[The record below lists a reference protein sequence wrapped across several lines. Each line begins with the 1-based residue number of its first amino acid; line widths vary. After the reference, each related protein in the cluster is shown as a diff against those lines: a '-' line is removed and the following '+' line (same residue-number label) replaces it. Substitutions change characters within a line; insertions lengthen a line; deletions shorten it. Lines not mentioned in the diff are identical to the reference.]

1 MVKKNKLKD
10 EVSRE
15 GYDFYSILGFIDL
28 PDKARENLTKKE
40 ITKNFAKKLSKYHPD
55 RVPKDISK
63 EERAEYNAMFNL
75 IKKAGAVL
83 TDPNRKKAYDME
95 RGVNKSSTEHWKKK
109 DDFDSFIKAQQ
120 KEATEENKQNA
131 ELEFKKGLSE
141 FKSKHGADKLSE
153 IALTVDE
160 SKELFDT
167 RDTIREQEE
176 LEWMPTP
183 MKFNNNK
190 EFDHK
195 TFMRAFEKDRMK
207 KKKKGELLS
216 YDDIDT
222 FSSNNCGS
230 FNNYGD
236 NYGGLYNDEK
246 FSGTS
251 DFGGVSNSDNDNDDD
266 NNDNDDDDE
275 LKSIASD
282 DINEDRFT
290 LDKPLSKLSTD
301 DILASRLAERDELDK
316 LMKDRTV
323 NRFKSSIDD
332 KFGPSHGLG
341 FMVGTDKHG
350 VQLSRT
356 KYKDIDNTELKAYGE
371 LLGLPEKDINLSGS
385 ESDNELVGLDK

>member
-95 RGVNKSSTEHWKKK
+95 RGINKSSTEHWKKK

-120 KEATEENKQNA
+120 REATEENKQNA
-131 ELEFKKGLSE
+131 QLEFTKGLNE
-141 FKSKHGADKLSE
+141 FKSKHGADKLPE
-153 IALTVDE
+153 TALTVDE

-207 KKKKGELLS
+207 KKTKGELLS
-216 YDDIDT
+216 YDDIGT
-222 FSSNNCGS
+222 FSPSNCES
-230 FNNYGD
+230 FNMHG

-246 FSGTS
+246 FSGTT
-251 DFGGVSNSDNDNDDD
+251 DFGGVSNSDSDNDN
-266 NNDNDDDDE
+266 DDE

-290 LDKPLSKLSTD
+290 LDKPLTKLSTD
-301 DILASRLAERDELDK
+301 NILASRQSERDELDK
-316 LMKDRTV
+316 LMKDRTI
-323 NRFKSSIDD
+323 NRFKSSIED

-371 LLGLPEKDINLSGS
+371 LLGLPEKEVNLSGS